1 MRHPIEVVVLIFSV
15 PEEERNQNLKVSLGL
30 IEWPFM
36 IYCQRFGD
44 LATVPDLTPLL
55 APSIK
60 SWSSI
65 T

>member
-1 MRHPIEVVVLIFSV
+1 MRHPIEVVVLVFSV

-30 IEWPFM
+30 SELPF
-36 IYCQRFGD
+36 IFNCQRFGD
-44 LATVPDLTPLL
+44 LATVPDLMPLL